1 MSSVFV
7 LIPNMSRIADEI
19 LFTHIEV
26 AIAIAS
32 EAT

>member
-1 MSSVFV
+1 MAT
-7 LIPNMSRIADEI
+7 MSRVADEI